1 MTTIIVRCPKCKTQY
16 KIKNAEE
23 MEGKKVVCKK
33 CSEPIR
39 IRLPSAVP
47 PKQSDAA
54 QSDEEEFGGDEPFED
69 EFPASKLPARAPLPM
84 KRPKKKG
91 DPNKSSETAAQGKK
105 GEGKAAKNS
114 GSNNTLVIVIA
125 LVLGAL
131 ALGGIGVGGMLLMR
145 GGASARYEAPV
156 EKEYADFRPKD
167 SGLSYR
173 IPKWWTQE
181 WGGGMGGQPYWVRFG
196 DDHLKIEARE
206 SVGGGAMAQA
216 AIAMQ
221 QKLDPGGQD
230 EALSPAAKVHEAQMH
245 DFAENFQDYHEEPA
259 RKIKTKYGEGRISDF
274 TAKEG
279 IFKSKV
285 NGSRATLLS
294 NIHQFN
300 VTFKCSPAMFKDAKP
315 VFEKVV
321 SSLGPGSGP

>member
-1 MTTIIVRCPKCKTQY
+1 MTTILVRCPKCKTQY

-23 MEGKKVVCKK
+23 MDGKKVVCKK
-33 CSEPIR
+33 CSQPIR
-39 IRLPSAVP
+39 IRLPSA
-47 PKQSDAA
+47 AA
-54 QSDEEEFGGDEPFED
+54 EEQPDEEAFAGDEPFED
-69 EFPASKLPARAPLPM
+69 EFPAAKLPARAPLPM
-84 KRPKKKG
+84 KRLKKKG
-91 DPNKSSETAAQGKK
+91 DSKNPSEAAGKEKK
-105 GEGKAAKNS
+105 GEGKAARSS
-114 GSNNTLVIVIA
+114 GSNSTMVIVIA
-125 LVLGAL
+125 LVFGAL
-131 ALGGIGVGGMLLMR
+131 ALGGVGVGGMLLMR
-145 GGASARYEAPV
+145 GGVSAKYEVPDN
-156 EKEYADFRPKD
+156 KEYADFRPKD
-167 SGLSYR
+167 CGLSYR
-173 IPKWWTQE
+173 IPKWWNQD
-181 WGGGMGGQPYWVRFG
+181 WGGGMGGQPYWARFG

-230 EALSPAAKVHEAQMH
+230 ETLAPAAKVHEAQMH

-279 IFKSKV
+279 IFKSQV

-294 NIHQFN
+294 NIHQFI

-315 VFEKVV
+315 VFVKVV